1 VSDGPPAVGTQS
13 SQKTGT
19 VTDVLP
25 NTTFRVTLDSGNEVF
40 AYLAGK
46 MRRNYVRIG
55 QGDRVAVE
63 LSADDA
69 TRGKIIQRYR

>member
-1 VSDGPPAVGTQS
+1 MGTDAS
-13 SQKTGT
+13 PRTGT
-19 VTDVLP
+19 VTEVLP
-25 NTTFRVTLDSGNEVF
+25 NTTFRVALDGGDEIL

-55 QGDRVAVE
+55 QGDRVAIE
-63 LSADDA
+63 LAADDP